1 MGFFKKFFG
10 REHTVSST
18 KMPEITFPESSE
30 TPSREGSWAHN
41 EGESPIS
48 PETSEFAT
56 SPLESSQKFPGRF
69 NIPEITIPPSSTQSP
84 YSTPSTQ
91 SPQSTPPINQGVT
104 RTGSTDTEASSR
116 DIQLILSKLDLISS
130 RLENLNRRL
139 EAVDATRKV
148 ERDLW

>member
-1 MGFFKKFFG
+1 VGFFKKFFG